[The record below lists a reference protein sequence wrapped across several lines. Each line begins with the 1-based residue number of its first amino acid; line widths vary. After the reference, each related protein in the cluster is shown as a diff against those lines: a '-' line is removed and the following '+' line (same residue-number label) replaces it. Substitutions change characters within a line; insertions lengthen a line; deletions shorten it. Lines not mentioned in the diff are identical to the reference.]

1 MVIFDN
7 CVPAVLER
15 LLALPGLPHPLPLA
29 LVLDLAAVA
38 LPDTVIGAESP
49 RHPRGIVVTDV
60 QLHSTRIGGPTSWPR
75 LSSNVG
81 ELRMWGLPKSIVD
94 GHPP

>member
-15 LLALPGLPHPLPLA
+15 LLALPGLPHPLPFA

-49 RHPRGIVVTDV
+49 RH
-60 QLHSTRIGGPTSWPR
+60 L
-75 LSSNVG
+75 
-81 ELRMWGLPKSIVD
+81 LR
-94 GHPP
+94 